1 MGSPTGMSPMLSPEP
16 LKMSLPSINCCDS
29 KTNGR
34 SLNTGSPPPAS
45 WSSLHAPSQPP
56 PLCRQGPLGH
66 PDLIRLCPARRPH
79 RTVTDEG
86 EGGLINVG
94 GWRGCSLI
102 DQSWSNF
109 PAVKGL
115 CTSHPGLPWNGW
127 KSPFEVWVSQSPGC
141 SASGLPWELIP
152 LWFLCPLG
160 GAINRYVYPQLRSI
174 LICPNTS

>member
-34 SLNTGSPPPAS
+34 SLNTCSPPPAS

-115 CTSHPGLPWNGW
+115 CTSRPGLPWNGW
-127 KSPFEVWVSQSPGC
+127 KSPVWGLSIPERRLLSLRPPMGTHPALVSLSTREC
-141 SASGLPWELIP
+141 NKSLCLPTIKIDPYL
-152 LWFLCPLG
+152 
-160 GAINRYVYPQLRSI
+160 S
-174 LICPNTS
+174 